1 MRAGMSE
8 LMAPSEI
15 PFGGLPA
22 RATPPVGATEHFFAP
37 AVDRPMDM
45 DSQSSWMPPTDTG
58 LAPLELLP
66 ADEGMEVIPEGDFP
80 PRCDVPY
87 LGTYSQIFS
96 QTLRDM
102 IGKELADWQFYR
114 SLARRVGG
122 SAARM
127 FSSMAS
133 DDWHAAKRL
142 AGVFFLMTGEQYWP
156 EKQGKVSIP
165 SYHTALR
172 ERFVDEQQDAAAY
185 VAAATECE
193 DSCLCELFL
202 ELADENLRHVQQ
214 LRLLAEQI

>member
-1 MRAGMSE
+1 
-8 LMAPSEI
+8 MA
-15 PFGGLPA
+15 
-22 RATPPVGATEHFFAP
+22 
-37 AVDRPMDM
+37 
-45 DSQSSWMPPTDTG
+45 TG
-58 LAPLELLP
+58 RTTMQQLP
-66 ADEGMEVIPEGDFP
+66 ADGGMGVLTEGDFP

-87 LGTYSQIFS
+87 LGTYSMIFS

-102 IGKELADWQFYR
+102 IEKEIADWHFYR
-114 SLARRVGG
+114 GLSRRSGG

-127 FSSMAS
+127 FSSMAA

-142 AGVFFLMTGEQYWP
+142 AGAYFLMTGEQYWP
-156 EKQGKVSIP
+156 EKQSKVSIP

-172 ERFVDEQQDAAAY
+172 ECFVDEQQDAAAY